1 MYYLIAALV
10 ALMVVAVL
18 MYTGILPS
26 LGKSDD
32 HSTVEE
38 LRQLI
43 AARNSGTLTAEE
55 FDHRQ
60 AELLAGASTTSGRHI
75 SPKYVAVVIGGLAG
89 IIAIAIFAGVDQQ
102 RPPEPAKASLNPT
115 LSLLKKS
122 LESTTDSNTN
132 SGGDLG
138 TMANRLAKK
147 MEADP
152 SNGEGWLLLARTYL
166 ELRQH
171 ANAADAFAKAAPLL
185 LPDAKTLA
193 DWADAYVVAHDRK
206 WDDTSRGIVKQAL
219 AADPKHLKSLAL
231 AGSEA
236 FERGDYKT
244 AISHWKKMKAVAPPD
259 SMDSRLADANIEEA
273 SNLLKANK
281 PGKAAEKDKS
291 ASANRIE
298 GTVSLA
304 PALQTSVAPT
314 DTIFVVAKS
323 TEGGGAPLAVKRY
336 QASELPIRFALDESA
351 AMSPERSLA
360 DAKEVMLSAR
370 LSKTGDAMPGAGDRT
385 SETRK
390 TRVPASGIQLEL
402 R

>member
-166 ELRQH
+166 ELRQP

-259 SMDSRLADANIEEA
+259 SMDARLADANIEEA

-314 DTIFVVAKS
+314 DTIFVVAKA

-370 LSKTGDAMPGAGDRT
+370 LSKSGDAMPGAGDRT